1 MCNGFVYNGRGNQ
14 HVNDNLTI
22 FIENDRCTVLL
33 SNRQQKVVSNLICR
47 PFKANFMVNR
57 LPHIIKLSLKLFL
70 SLPFYRQNHH
80 TPPTITTR
88 MLPRDCG
95 HPDTPPR
102 SGHSDNRANQQVRNP
117 GWLALWTIDLEEN
130 EIVSARTKV

>member
-33 SNRQQKVVSNLICR
+33 SIRQQKVVSNLICR